1 MRSTKELRSARA
13 AIFIGAILTVLAAAA
28 IFFVMHMGDNKNLSE
43 RERQALA
50 QTLYFPNPSE
60 NQQIGETESIVNND
74 PDHAVSIHHPVFGIH
89 AIDLQ
94 VLEVVEDLQKGH
106 REQLGQEQQTTTTDV
121 QSDLLVDYQSY
132 LVGDRTASMVLTVK
146 EQFSTWSNARD
157 RTIAMVFDLLEG
169 RQLGLGDI
177 FQNDYLERLSE
188 GVRKSFRESSGN
200 LSATE
205 TEQFLA
211 GTTPDMDN
219 FQNFAL
225 TTDAVRI
232 YFEQGQIF
240 PEQDGAPMAEIPYE
254 DLAGA
259 LRIRTEGP
267 LLSVAAA
274 PEVELTEPEPVAVD
288 PDRPMVALTF
298 DDGPHP
304 IVTPRILNLLKQYNA
319 RATFFVLGNR
329 VDSYPDVLQREYT
342 EGHEIGNHSYNHAFL
357 SKLGEQ
363 EIAFQVQ
370 ETDERISHLLP
381 TAPVLLRP
389 PYGAIN
395 DAAREAI
402 QKPFVLWSIDTQDWK
417 NRSSGAI
424 ASEVLEKVKDGDII
438 LMHDL
443 YAATADAC
451 EVILPALAAEGYQ
464 FVTVS
469 ELLEKRDIV
478 PAAGQVYTHATA

>member
-74 PDHAVSIHHPVFGIH
+74 PDHAVSIHYPVFGIQ

-106 REQLGQEQQTTTTDV
+106 REQLGQEQH
-121 QSDLLVDYQSY
+121 
-132 LVGDRTASMVLTVK
+132 GDRTASMVLTVK

-188 GVRKSFRESSGN
+188 GVRKSFQASSGN

-267 LLSVAAA
+267 LLSVGAA

-304 IVTPRILNLLKQYNA
+304 IVTPRILNLLRRA
-319 RATFFVLGNR
+319 RNW
-329 VDSYPDVLQREYT
+329 
-342 EGHEIGNHSYNHAFL
+342 
-357 SKLGEQ
+357 
-363 EIAFQVQ
+363 
-370 ETDERISHLLP
+370 
-381 TAPVLLRP
+381 
-389 PYGAIN
+389 
-395 DAAREAI
+395 
-402 QKPFVLWSIDTQDWK
+402 KPFL
-417 NRSSGAI
+417 
-424 ASEVLEKVKDGDII
+424 
-438 LMHDL
+438 
-443 YAATADAC
+443 
-451 EVILPALAAEGYQ
+451 
-464 FVTVS
+464 
-469 ELLEKRDIV
+469 
-478 PAAGQVYTHATA
+478 

>member
-74 PDHAVSIHHPVFGIH
+74 PDHAVSIHYPVFGIQ

-106 REQLGQEQQTTTTDV
+106 REQLGQEQQTTSTDV

-132 LVGDRTASMVLTVK
+132 MAGDRTASMVLTVK

-304 IVTPRILNLLKQYNA
+304 IVTPRIL
-319 RATFFVLGNR
+319 RSEERR
-329 VDSYPDVLQREYT
+329 VGKECRSRW
-342 EGHEIGNHSYNHAFL
+342 S
-357 SKLGEQ
+357 
-363 EIAFQVQ
+363 
-370 ETDERISHLLP
+370 
-381 TAPVLLRP
+381 
-389 PYGAIN
+389 PY
-395 DAAREAI
+395 
-402 QKPFVLWSIDTQDWK
+402 
-417 NRSSGAI
+417 
-424 ASEVLEKVKDGDII
+424 
-438 LMHDL
+438 H
-443 YAATADAC
+443 
-451 EVILPALAAEGYQ
+451 
-464 FVTVS
+464 
-469 ELLEKRDIV
+469 
-478 PAAGQVYTHATA
+478 

>member
-74 PDHAVSIHHPVFGIH
+74 PDHAVSIHYPVFGIQ

-106 REQLGQEQQTTTTDV
+106 REQLGQEQQTTATDV

-132 LVGDRTASMVLTVK
+132 MAGDRTASMVLTVK

-188 GVRKSFRESSGN
+188 GVRKSFQASSGN

-259 LRIRTEGP
+259 FGSEPRA
-267 LLSVAAA
+267 VARRAA
-274 PEVELTEPEPVAVD
+274 P
-288 PDRPMVALTF
+288 RW
-298 DDGPHP
+298 
-304 IVTPRILNLLKQYNA
+304 NSQN
-319 RATFFVLGNR
+319 
-329 VDSYPDVLQREYT
+329 
-342 EGHEIGNHSYNHAFL
+342 
-357 SKLGEQ
+357 
-363 EIAFQVQ
+363 
-370 ETDERISHLLP
+370 
-381 TAPVLLRP
+381 
-389 PYGAIN
+389 
-395 DAAREAI
+395 
-402 QKPFVLWSIDTQDWK
+402 
-417 NRSSGAI
+417 
-424 ASEVLEKVKDGDII
+424 
-438 LMHDL
+438 
-443 YAATADAC
+443 
-451 EVILPALAAEGYQ
+451 
-464 FVTVS
+464 
-469 ELLEKRDIV
+469 
-478 PAAGQVYTHATA
+478 

>member
-28 IFFVMHMGDNKNLSE
+28 IFFVMHMGDNKHLSE

-50 QTLYFPNPSE
+50 QTIYFPNPSE
-60 NQQIGETESIVNND
+60 NQQVGETESIINND
-74 PDHAVSIHHPVFGIH
+74 PDHAVSIHYPVFGMQT
-89 AIDLQ
+89 IDLQ
-94 VLEVVEDLQKGH
+94 VLEVVEEIQKSH
-106 REQLGQEQQTTTTDV
+106 REQLGQERQASAADV
-121 QSDLLVDYQSY
+121 QSDLLVDYESY
-132 LVGDRTASMVLTVK
+132 LVGERTASVVLTVQ
-146 EQFSTWSNARD
+146 ERFSTWSNARD
-157 RTIAMVFDLLEG
+157 RTVAMVFDLIEG

-177 FQNDYLERLSE
+177 FQSDYLERLSE
-188 GVRKSFRESSGN
+188 GVRESFHESSGALN
-200 LSATE
+200 TIE

-232 YFEQGQIF
+232 YFEQGQLF

-259 LRIRTEGP
+259 LRLRTEGP
-267 LLSVAAA
+267 LLSVGAA
-274 PEVELTEPEPVAVD
+274 PAVELTEPEPVAID
-288 PDRPMVALTF
+288 PDRPMIALTF

-304 IVTPRILNLLKQYNA
+304 IVTPRILHLLKQYNA

-329 VDSYPDVLQREYT
+329 VDSYPDVLRREYT
-342 EGHEIGNHSYNHAFL
+342 EGHEIGNHSYNHASL
-357 SKLGEQ
+357 SKLDAQ

-370 ETDERISHLLP
+370 ETDDRIAQLVP

-389 PYGAIN
+389 PYGAIGGVGQ
-395 DAAREAI
+395 ETV
-402 QKPFVLWSIDTQDWK
+402 QKPVVLWSVDAQDWK
-417 NRSSGAI
+417 NRSGGAI
-424 ASEVLEKVKDGDII
+424 ASEVLGKVKDGDII
-438 LMHDL
+438 LLHDL

-451 EVILPALAAEGYQ
+451 EIILPALAAEGYQ

-469 ELLEKRDIV
+469 ELLEQRDIV
-478 PAAGQVYTHATA
+478 PAAGKVYACAAK